1 MDEEEVKFV
10 YTIHITCL
18 LELQTKVREDFIING
33 MAPTGQ
39 PKNYATEKGG
49 YLG

>member
-18 LELQTKVREDFIING
+18 LELQTKVREDFIITG
-33 MAPTGQ
+33 MALNRVCSVILF
-39 PKNYATEKGG
+39 KVK
-49 YLG
+49 

>member
-18 LELQTKVREDFIING
+18 LELQTKVREDFIITG
-33 MAPTGQ
+33 IAPTTIG
-39 PKNYATEKGG
+39 PSRS
-49 YLG
+49 

>member
-18 LELQTKVREDFIING
+18 LELQTKVREDFIITG
-33 MAPTGQ
+33 MAPILL
-39 PKNYATEKGG
+39 
-49 YLG
+49 LGLLAPD